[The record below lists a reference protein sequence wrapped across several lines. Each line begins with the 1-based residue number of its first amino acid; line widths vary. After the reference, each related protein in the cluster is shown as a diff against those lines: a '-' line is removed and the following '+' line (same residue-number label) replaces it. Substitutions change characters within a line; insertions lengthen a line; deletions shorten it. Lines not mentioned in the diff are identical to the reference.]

1 MSLFV
6 QDIMDLNLLDG
17 AHMAAGGRGALSAV
31 RWVNIMEIL
40 DAPDSVQAHELLVTT
55 GYQMEDEERHR
66 NLIVSLKAR
75 GACGIAIQ
83 PGYYIP
89 AIPPYILAEANRL
102 DFPVIELPKELTFSH
117 ITHVLLDLI
126 RSREAAAFSPDP
138 ASLRRAL
145 AAWEKTAG
153 ECGPGQEQLRC
164 LIWLAPS
171 GDADGEKLRQTLGK
185 LRQALRQWSSRVLS
199 HTEGPGN
206 LLFLQGIIPEAAS
219 DMLTDISALL
229 CETGRSEDV
238 HLLGGAGL
246 LPPGRSLSSG
256 LEEALRA
263 AETMASIG
271 ARHGLC
277 PYSSLGLYEMLAP
290 LKASR
295 PEGISAQGP
304 LNSLLTYD
312 REHNTAYVKTLRAY
326 LAGQGNLCAC
336 AQKLYIH
343 RHTLNNR
350 LEKINS
356 LCGVRLNDSS
366 TRLHLSLELLIYD
379 LFAL

>member
-66 NLIVSLKAR
+66 NLIASLKAR

-138 ASLRRAL
+138 SSLQRAL
-145 AAWEKTAG
+145 AVWDKAAG
-153 ECGPGQEQLRC
+153 EGGPGQEQLRC

-171 GDADGEKLRQTLGK
+171 GDADSGK
-185 LRQALRQWSSRVLS
+185 LRQALGKIGQALRQWSGRVLS
-199 HTEGPGN
+199 HTEGPGT
-206 LLFLQGIIPEAAS
+206 LLFLQGIKPEAAS
-219 DMLTDISALL
+219 PMLTGIHTLL
-229 CETGRSEDV
+229 CETGRNEDV
-238 HLLGGAGL
+238 HLLGGASILSSGQ
-246 LPPGRSLSSG
+246 SLSSG

-271 ARHGLC
+271 ARRGLC
-277 PYSSLGLYEMLAP
+277 PYDSLGLFDLLAP

-295 PEGISAQGP
+295 AEGIAAQGP
-304 LNSLLTYD
+304 LNRLLAYD
-312 REHNTAYVKTLRAY
+312 KEHNTAYVKTLRAY
-326 LAGQGNLCAC
+326 LADQGNLCAC

-350 LEKINS
+350 LEKIDS
-356 LCGVRLNDSS
+356 LCSIRLNDSF

-379 LFAL
+379 LFSL